1 MVPPVTPESIQRAKE
16 ETARDRESLFQQTGI
31 RVTDDPVNPFRV
43 IVTPRISAYRRIA
56 GGEE

>member
-43 IVTPRISAYRRIA
+43 IVTPRISAYRHVTRRS
-56 GGEE
+56 E